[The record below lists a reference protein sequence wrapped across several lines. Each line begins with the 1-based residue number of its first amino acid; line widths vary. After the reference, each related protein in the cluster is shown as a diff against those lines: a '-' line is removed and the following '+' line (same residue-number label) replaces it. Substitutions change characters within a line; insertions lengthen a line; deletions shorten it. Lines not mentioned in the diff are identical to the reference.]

1 MLEHFK
7 RKTYFAILILLTS
20 YVVLGQE
27 ATLTGKVID
36 NEDLEPLIGVN
47 IFSENNIGAITNM
60 NGEYKINLPAGK
72 HKVTFQFVGYQKTV
86 KEITLKNNES
96 SVINISLNSSNNQ
109 LDEMV
114 ISANKYEEKLGN
126 VPVSMAIIKP
136 SLIENKATR
145 DAESIIE
152 QVPGVQI
159 NENQASIRGGSGW
172 SYGAGSR
179 VLVMVDGMPMLG
191 GDANDIKWT
200 AIPLENIS
208 QIEIL

>member
-1 MLEHFK
+1 MLDHFK
-7 RKTYFAILILLTS
+7 KKTFFFIFILLTTYTFLS
-20 YVVLGQE
+20 QAG
-27 ATLTGKVID
+27 TITGKVID
-36 NEDLEPLIGVN
+36 TKDLEPLIGVN
-47 IFSENNIGAITNM
+47 VFNQNNIGSVTNI
-60 NGEYKINLPAGK
+60 NGDYKIKFPVGK
-72 HKVTFQFVGYQKTV
+72 HKVTFQYIGYQKTV
-86 KEITLKNNES
+86 KEIILKENDS
-96 SVINISLNSSNNQ
+96 VVINISLNSINNE
-109 LDEMV
+109 LNEMV
-114 ISANKYEEKLGN
+114 VSANKYEEKLGD
-126 VPVSMAIIKP
+126 VPVSMSIIKP

-208 QIEIL
+208 QVEI